1 MDGTWLLLSGL
12 FSLIGLSVSVY
23 GRRQQLLAP
32 TIIGLVL
39 MGYPYFVS
47 SYLGLVGVGVGL
59 LVMLV
64 VGTRMENGL

>member
-12 FSLIGLSVSVY
+12 FSLIGLAVSLY